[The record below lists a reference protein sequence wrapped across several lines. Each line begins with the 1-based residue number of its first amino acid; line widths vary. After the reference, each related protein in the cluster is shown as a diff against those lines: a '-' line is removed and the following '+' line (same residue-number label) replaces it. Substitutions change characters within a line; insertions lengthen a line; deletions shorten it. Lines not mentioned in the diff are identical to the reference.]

1 MEPVAR
7 VPLIAGTPHD
17 ASVFRYL
24 PVVLD
29 ICLRNIYARRRHL
42 HRVLLLAQGQGAFER
57 DFEFFARV
65 FQPGRED
72 VRPPQQVGGAQLV
85 LCQHVV
91 GGPVSHLAAAD

>member
-17 ASVFRYL
+17 AGVFRHL

-29 ICLRNIYARRRHL
+29 VCFRNIYARRRHFYG
-42 HRVLLLAQGQGAFER
+42 VLLLAQGQGAFER

-65 FQPGRED
+65 FQSGRED
-72 VRPPQQVGGAQLV
+72 VRAPQQVGGAQLV
-85 LCQHVV
+85 LRQYVV